1 MKITKI
7 FKRHKKPHIALLDE
21 KCFKYNKSEE
31 LGNILE
37 DFRHHKDDFCKM
49 DWDAYS
55 TEYSPK
61 AVMEKFNNV
70 FLK

>member
-21 KCFKYNKSEE
+21 KCFKYNNSEE

-55 TEYSPK
+55 T
-61 AVMEKFNNV
+61 
-70 FLK
+70 